1 MLTPNLGSIKNAIEI
16 RTIPISTI
24 GKIEAVLTFES
35 TSITSS
41 VSCFFE
47 NNFEMSNPAATATIK
62 MMSILRITSLHT

>member
-35 TSITSS
+35 TSIISS
-41 VSCFFE
+41 ASCFFE

-62 MMSILRITSLHT
+62 MISILRITSLHI